1 MKKSFVILL
10 LLLGIQ
16 GFCQNEID
24 SLEDQIRVE
33 IFGKCFSQ
41 LKPLPEVK
49 NRAKL
54 NKIPFCSL
62 YQCVRYIQ
70 YVEYE
75 EKIQNAI
82 LKRAVE
88 IAALL
93 YKNEAPIYLISGMNS
108 SDKALMKNINLKD
121 DDKLVYI
128 SVAECISSSTLDRIQ
143 EVVNNETTRLINL
156 KNKTK

>member
-1 MKKSFVILL
+1 MKKNFIILL

-16 GFCQNEID
+16 GFCQNETD
-24 SLEDQIRVE
+24 SLDDQIYVE
-33 IFGKCFSQ
+33 TFGKCFSQ
-41 LKPLPEVK
+41 VKPLLEVK
-49 NRAKL
+49 NRDKL

-88 IAALL
+88 IAGLL
-93 YKNEAPIYLISGMNS
+93 YKNETPIYLISGMNS
-108 SDKALMKNINLKD
+108 SDKALIKNANLND
-121 DDKLVYI
+121 DNKLMYI

-143 EVVNNETTRLINL
+143 EAVNNETTRLI
-156 KNKTK
+156 KSKK

>member
-1 MKKSFVILL
+1 MKKNFVVLL

-16 GFCQNEID
+16 GFCQNETD
-24 SLEDQIRVE
+24 SLDDQIYVE

-41 LKPLPEVK
+41 VKPLPEVK
-49 NRAKL
+49 NRTKL

-75 EKIQNAI
+75 KKIQDAI

-93 YKNEAPIYLISGMNS
+93 YKNGTPIHLISGMNS
-108 SDKALMKNINLKD
+108 SDRALIKNANLND

-143 EVVNNETTRLINL
+143 EAVNNETTRLIES
-156 KNKTK
+156 KK